1 MENCELIRFGICY
14 LAALLFSP
22 LLIGIINKVKAF
34 FAGRHGIRVLQ
45 LYFDIFKLLKKER
58 VHSESANWILAVS
71 PLANIAFL
79 MTAMLFLPLGLTISP
94 AGFAGDAVV
103 FFYLLATA
111 RFMTVLAALDTGS
124 SFEGM
129 GASREVQFSALAEGT
144 VFVLLGMLAMQSCSL
159 ELSGMLH
166 GAGAYFDTWTG
177 TAGICLAAAA
187 FFIILLCENCRVPF
201 DDPETHLELTMIHE
215 AMVLDYAGPD
225 LAAVF
230 YGAALKLWIFASFLV
245 AMVVPEDYF
254 FSDGGVFIYF
264 GGVAL
269 TAVLVGIT
277 ESIMARS
284 RFLKLPQLLT
294 GATILAALAVVLH
307 IFIGRGVK

>member
-34 FAGRHGIRVLQ
+34 FAGRHGVRVLQ

-58 VHSESANWILAVS
+58 VHSTSANWLLAVA
-71 PLANIAFL
+71 PLANIAFF
-79 MTAMLFLPLGLTISP
+79 MAAMLFLPLGLTASP

-103 FFYLLATA
+103 FFYLLAAA

-129 GASREVQFSALAEGT
+129 GASREVQFAALAEGT

-159 ELSGMLH
+159 ELSGMLQ
-166 GAGAYFDTWTG
+166 GVERYSNSWAD
-177 TAGICLAAAA
+177 TAGVSLAAVA

-225 LAAVF
+225 LAAIF
-230 YGAALKLWIFASFLV
+230 YGAALKLWMFASFLV
-245 AMVVPEDYF
+245 ALVVPADCF
-254 FSDGGVFIYF
+254 FSSSGIFIYF
-264 GGVAL
+264 GGVVL

-294 GATILAALAVVLH
+294 GATILVALAAVLH
-307 IFIGRGVK
+307 IFIDRGVK